1 MGKKGTFGE
10 LIRFGI
16 VGVLAV
22 ATHYAIYWLL
32 QHWIDVNI
40 AYTAG
45 YVISFLGNYYLSAHF
60 TFKEKTSAGNG
71 VGFAGA
77 HVFNYFLQL
86 GLFNF
91 FLWLGIH
98 HLIAPFAV
106 LIISVPTNFLV
117 VRYVFKHFKRK
128 NE

>member
-10 LIRFGI
+10 LIRFCI

-60 TFKEKTSAGNG
+60 TFKEQTSAGNG

-86 GLFNF
+86 GLFNL
-91 FLWLGIH
+91 FLWLGVH

>member
-45 YVISFLGNYYLSAHF
+45 YIISFLGNYYLSAHF

-86 GLFNF
+86 GLFNL
-91 FLWLGIH
+91 FLWLGVH